1 MASNWRV
8 AEIGKLPIHIGD
20 GNYSN
25 KYPKS
30 SDFIDEGVPFISA
43 SDFSRNR
50 IDSTNFQFISYEQH
64 ATLLKGQLKAS
75 DILVVTRGNGVGQVA
90 WVDELYENC
99 NLNAQLALLRADE
112 TTVHAKFLFYLLSS
126 KEFQRLLVSFSSG
139 SAQPQLPIKALKL
152 VPTRFP
158 EYSEQV
164 SIAKA
169 LDVLSTK
176 IEINHEVNQ
185 TLEHMAQALFK
196 SWFVDFDPVFDNAL
210 ASGMSVND
218 FPEALQK
225 KAAQRLQVQQQI
237 ANEEPSAH
245 KKLSARK
252 KPSAHKQPS
261 ADKKAEAKPLPQAA
275 TASEQWHQLFPSE
288 FEQTDEP
295 SIGINGWIPKGW
307 ERSNLKS
314 FGKVVTGKTPPKKI
328 ENAFA
333 DKGCPFITPSDVDS
347 DVFALTV
354 ARYLS
359 LDGVTSVKN
368 NVIEQGS
375 VCVTCIG
382 SQMGQTVI
390 APYKSVTNQQLNSI
404 VVEKQSYR
412 NYIFMNLR
420 LRREELFNLGS
431 SGSTMP
437 ILNKTSFEGLDILK
451 PTEFVL
457 NEFSKVTEKLIDKIL
472 LDSHQNEELSKVRD
486 TLLPKLISGELTLPA
501 DHNKT

>member
-1 MASNWRV
+1 MASNWKV
-8 AEIGKLPIHIGD
+8 DEIGKLPIHIGD

-50 IDSTNFQFISYEQH
+50 VDSTNFRFISHEQH
-64 ATLLKGQLKAS
+64 ATLLKGQLKAN

-99 NLNAQLALLRADE
+99 NINAQLALLRADE

-152 VPTRFP
+152 VPIRFP

-176 IEINHEVNQ
+176 IEINHQTNQ
-185 TLEHMAQALFK
+185 TLEQMAQALFK

-210 ASGMSVND
+210 ASGMAVDD

-225 KAAQRLQVQQQI
+225 KALARQTYIQEYRQIQSEKQGQQ
-237 ANEEPSAH
+237 H
-245 KKLSARK
+245 R
-252 KPSAHKQPS
+252 
-261 ADKKAEAKPLPQAA
+261 
-275 TASEQWHQLFPSE
+275 QLFPSE

-307 ERSNLKS
+307 EKSNLKS

-333 DKGCPFITPSDVDS
+333 DKGLPFITPSDVDS

-359 LDGVTSVKN
+359 SDGVTTVKN
-368 NVIEQGS
+368 NVVEQGS

-382 SQMGQTVI
+382 SQMGKTVI

-404 VVEKQSYR
+404 VLAKQSYR
-412 NYIFMNLR
+412 NYVFMNLR

-437 ILNKTSFEGLDILK
+437 ILNKSSFEGLNTLK
-451 PTEFVL
+451 PTESVL

-472 LDSHQNEELSKVRD
+472 LGSHQNEELSKVRD
-486 TLLPKLISGELTLPA
+486 TLLPKLISGELQLPA
-501 DHNKT
+501 ESIKAEVSA